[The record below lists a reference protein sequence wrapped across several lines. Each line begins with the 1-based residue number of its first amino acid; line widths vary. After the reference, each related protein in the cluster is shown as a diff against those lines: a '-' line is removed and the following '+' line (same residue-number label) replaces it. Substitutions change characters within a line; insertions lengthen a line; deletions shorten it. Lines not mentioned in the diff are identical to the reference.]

1 MKEHFYLIPPN
12 GNLLI
17 SVVADLHARDGLE
30 AVKSLKEWE
39 PDIIAILGDLIVR
52 KRPREESWCDCT
64 TNLEIC
70 PSVTQ
75 MIKVSKSGDL
85 PSQAVSPLSSISYF

>member
-1 MKEHFYLIPPN
+1 MIPPN

-52 KRPREESWCDCT
+52 KRPREES
-64 TNLEIC
+64 
-70 PSVTQ
+70 
-75 MIKVSKSGDL
+75 
-85 PSQAVSPLSSISYF
+85 